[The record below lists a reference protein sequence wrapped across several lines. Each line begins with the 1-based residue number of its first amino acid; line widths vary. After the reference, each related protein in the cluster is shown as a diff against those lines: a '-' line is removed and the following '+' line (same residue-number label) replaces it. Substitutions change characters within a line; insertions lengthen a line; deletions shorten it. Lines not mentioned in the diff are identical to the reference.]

1 MRPPCELVVRYV
13 LPTFRSLVA
22 KELIEKYDLSQVDA
36 AEKLGTTQ
44 AAISHYVYSKRGEKR
59 MQEFES
65 AVQPTASQ
73 VAKGIANG
81 KLSALDAMTMF
92 CRLCVELRTKNA
104 ICELHK
110 DTVSLPENCNMCLK
124 NNP

>member
-22 KELIEKYDLSQVDA
+22 RELVEKYDLSQVAA

-65 AVQPTASQ
+65 AVKPTASQ
-73 VAKGIANG
+73 VAQDIANG
-81 KLSALDAMTMF
+81 KISALDAMTMF
-92 CRLCVELRTKNA
+92 CRLCVELRNKNA
-104 ICELHK
+104 VCELHK
-110 DTVSLPENCNMCLK
+110 DTVPLPENCDICLK
-124 NNP
+124 K

>member
-1 MRPPCELVVRYV
+1 MRPPCELVVRYM

-22 KELIEKYDLSQVDA
+22 KELIERYDLSQVAA

-65 AVQPTASQ
+65 AVQPIASQ
-73 VAKGIANG
+73 VAQGIANG
-81 KLSALDAMTMF
+81 KLSALDAMTTF

-110 DTVSLPENCNMCLK
+110 DTVSLPENCDICLK
-124 NNP
+124 K